1 MAYGFE
7 LAESVV
13 RELDKLDPQQ
23 RKHILKF
30 LDERVARLDNPRSVG
45 EALHGSP
52 LGEFGKYR
60 AGNYRLICKIQDDRL
75 VVLVLPVGASQKS
88 IVNTSDFQPLGPRKI
103 NGWRPQRCCVSSRSR
118 AFTAR

>member
-45 EALHGSP
+45 
-52 LGEFGKYR
+52 
-60 AGNYRLICKIQDDRL
+60 
-75 VVLVLPVGASQKS
+75 
-88 IVNTSDFQPLGPRKI
+88 
-103 NGWRPQRCCVSSRSR
+103 
-118 AFTAR
+118 